1 MKIKKVGK
9 KKWSLNFHDQP
20 KSQNP
25 TCCFFFFKSKLSVS
39 SWSIPA
45 LTTIKE
51 NNSSYLCT
59 VHLQCSKHLLQFNIW
74 LVILIDYNPVH
85 YTKAEILVYHE
96 NLVTISVILS
106 IEFFLVWQRN

>member
-1 MKIKKVGK
+1 MKIKKYGN
-9 KKWSLNFHDQP
+9 KKWSLNFPDKT

-25 TCCFFFFKSKLSVS
+25 TYCFFFLKSELSVS

-59 VHLQCSKHLLQFNIW
+59 DHLEWRKH
-74 LVILIDYNPVH
+74 
-85 YTKAEILVYHE
+85 
-96 NLVTISVILS
+96 ISYIVKYLAKNY
-106 IEFFLVWQRN
+106 V

>member
-1 MKIKKVGK
+1 MKIKKEGK

-25 TCCFFFFKSKLSVS
+25 TYRFFFSELSVS

-51 NNSSYLCT
+51 NNSSYLCID
-59 VHLQCSKHLLQFNIW
+59 HLECSKHFLQCR
-74 LVILIDYNPVH
+74 
-85 YTKAEILVYHE
+85 
-96 NLVTISVILS
+96 ISG
-106 IEFFLVWQRN
+106 

>member
-1 MKIKKVGK
+1 MKIKKVRK
-9 KKWSLNFHDQP
+9 QEMSLDFHDKP

-25 TCCFFFFKSKLSVS
+25 TYCFFFFKSELSVS

-59 VHLQCSKHLLQFNIW
+59 DHLG
-74 LVILIDYNPVH
+74 
-85 YTKAEILVYHE
+85 ER
-96 NLVTISVILS
+96 ISCIVKYLAKNY
-106 IEFFLVWQRN
+106 V